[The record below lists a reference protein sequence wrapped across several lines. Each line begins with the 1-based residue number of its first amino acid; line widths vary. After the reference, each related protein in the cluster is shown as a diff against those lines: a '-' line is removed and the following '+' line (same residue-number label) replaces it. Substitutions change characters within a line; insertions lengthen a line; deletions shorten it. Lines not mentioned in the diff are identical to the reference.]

1 MKDQD
6 HYAVPRVAPNA
17 DQATIK
23 AAYRTRV
30 RKCHPDLNPDL
41 PDATRLSAS
50 LNLAYDVLC
59 NEVKRG
65 VYDWDRRQANRSS
78 AGNTASSSRR
88 PGYQRREPGEQSSE
102 ANTTRD
108 TRSSSRQRSG
118 YQRQQRGGRDSG
130 ANTAGSATSDS
141 RQRSGHQQSG
151 PGEQNSRANRT
162 AGASSNS
169 HQRSSYHR
177 RQRTGRNSHSYT
189 AGSNSTSS
197 DGPSNEQQRRSEGQ
211 DSQTNSDGNA
221 AYSHEQGVGNTQA
234 TSVASAIFPKLGR
247 ICRAFGVAV
256 MLSIEILSVPS
267 TMIGVGAVLAA
278 FGVYM
283 VASVAMD
290 YVIMALLGAPAAVFG
305 LAILICI
312 SEWRLMM
319 LGCVVAAV
327 GAFFAFAGVY
337 MTVTSAP
344 MAVMLAVVGSVT
356 IVLAVRS
363 GRSQNDFT
371 SKRIHLVS

>member
-6 HYAVPRVAPNA
+6 HYAVLRVAPNA
-17 DQATIK
+17 DQVTIK
-23 AAYRTRV
+23 AAYRTRI

-41 PDATRLSAS
+41 PGATRLSAS

-59 NEVKRG
+59 SVMRSSAAFTIGIGDKRTVRLLG
-65 VYDWDRRQANRSS
+65 TPPLPPAARATSGGNQANRAQRPIRPETLVQVLAS
-78 AGNTASSSRR
+78 AQAIKDSTVEVGT
-88 PGYQRREPGEQSSE
+88 PGPIRLGVPPQTP
-102 ANTTRD
+102 ANVRD
-108 TRSSSRQRSG
+108 I
-118 YQRQQRGGRDSG
+118 
-130 ANTAGSATSDS
+130 
-141 RQRSGHQQSG
+141 
-151 PGEQNSRANRT
+151 NSRDQANRT
-162 AGASSNS
+162 AGASSKS
-169 HQRSSYHR
+169 HQRASYHW

-189 AGSNSTSS
+189 AGSNFTSS
-197 DGPSNEQQRRSEGQ
+197 DRPSNEQQQRSEGQ
-211 DSQTNSDGNA
+211 DSQTNGDGNA

-234 TSVASAIFPKLGR
+234 TSVAFVIFTKLGR
-247 ICRAFGVAV
+247 ICRTFGVAV
-256 MLSIEILSVPS
+256 MLSIEILSVPP

-305 LAILICI
+305 LAILIYI

-344 MAVMLAVVGSVT
+344 MAVMLTMVGSVT